1 MVNVLTG
8 FSVVILI
15 IALGFA
21 VGRSKVLGPNAV
33 YTLNMFVFW
42 IALPATL
49 ITFMSETD
57 IAQLFGVNLAVVAL
71 STLGAGLLGFVGY
84 RYIAHRSTPDSL
96 IAMLA
101 CSYCNGSNLGIPLAA
116 HLLKDPTLTLPVILF
131 QVGFYGP
138 MTVMLLDMQTGTK
151 ARAHFIRDIIL
162 TIIRNPLILGAGI
175 GIGISLLQH
184 NTQWRVPGIVAEPVG
199 IIADATVGCALIAFG
214 MSMAEVRVLQRGR
227 SPRRS
232 VWAASFV
239 KAVVHPLIALAIGYF
254 LFDAST
260 QLLLT
265 IAVVAAL
272 PTGQNV
278 FTYAQ
283 RFNVNKVLAR
293 DTAVVSTA
301 LSLPVM
307 AALVLLLT

>member
-1 MVNVLTG
+1 MLEVLGG
-8 FSVVILI
+8 FAIVII
-15 IALGFA
+15 VIALGFG
-21 VGRSKVLGPNAV
+21 VGRARLLGPGAV

-49 ITFMSETD
+49 VKFMAGTD
-57 IAQLFGVNLAVVAL
+57 IAQLFGVNLAAVAL
-71 STLGAGLLGFVGY
+71 STIAAGALGFVGY
-84 RYIAHRSTPDSL
+84 RFIARRSRPDSL

-101 CSYCNGSNLGIPLAA
+101 CSYCNGSNLGIPLAT
-116 HLLKDPTLTLPVILF
+116 HLLDDPTATLPVILF

-138 MTVMLLDMQTGTK
+138 MSVLLLDMNSGKRTASFLRTTVLS
-151 ARAHFIRDIIL
+151 IV
-162 TIIRNPLILGAGI
+162 RNPLIIGAAVGI
-175 GIGISLLQH
+175 AISLLQH
-184 NTQWRVPGIVAEPVG
+184 NTTWQLPELVKEPIT
-199 IIADATVGCALIAFG
+199 IIANATVGCALIAFG
-214 MSMAEVRVLQRGR
+214 MSMAETRVLQRGH

-239 KAVVHPLIALAIGYF
+239 KSVVHPLIAVGLGIF
-254 LFDAST
+254 IFDAT
-260 QLLLT
+260 PQLLLI
-265 IAVVAAL
+265 IALVAAL

-283 RFNVNKVLAR
+283 RFGVNKVLAR

-307 AALVLLLT
+307 AVLMVVLG